1 MPMHMDFLSLK
12 LKQTLQ
18 DILKLAE
25 FDSLLYDL
33 ASDFKRIERRINALD
48 DIILPKLDTAIFQID
63 EILEDMSQEEFIR
76 MKKIKE
82 HLEQIQAQERKA

>member
-1 MPMHMDFLSLK
+1 M
-12 LKQTLQ
+12 TLHL
-18 DILKLAE
+18 ISNVLNV
-25 FDSLLYDL
+25 
-33 ASDFKRIERRINALD
+33 RINALD